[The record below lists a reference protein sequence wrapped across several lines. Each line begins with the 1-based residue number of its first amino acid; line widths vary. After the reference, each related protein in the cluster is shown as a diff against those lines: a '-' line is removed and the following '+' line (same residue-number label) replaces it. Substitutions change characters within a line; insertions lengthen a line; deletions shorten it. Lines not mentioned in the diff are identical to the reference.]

1 MSNSLRRHRLEP
13 ARLYPWNSPGK
24 NTGEGSHSFLQ
35 GIFPTQGSNPNVH
48 CRQILYCLSHRES
61 ESEVAQL
68 CLTLCYPMDYSL
80 PDSSVHGIFQARV
93 LEWVAISFSRGSS
106 WPRDRT
112 WVSRIAGRRFTIS
125 ATREGN
131 VNYWR
136 RRILID
142 YLISQGFSWPLS
154 DLP

>member
-1 MSNSLRRHRLEP
+1 MSDSLQPYGLQP
-13 ARLYPWNSPGK
+13 ARLPSPWDFPGK
-24 NTGEGSHSFLQ
+24 NSGVGSHFLLQ
-35 GIFPTQGSNPNVH
+35 GIFRTQGSNPGLPH
-48 CRQILYCLSHRES
+48 CRQTLYCLSHRES
-61 ESEVAQL
+61 ESEIAQL
-68 CLTLCYPMDYSL
+68 CPTLCYPMDYSL

-142 YLISQGFSWPLS
+142 YLISQGFS
-154 DLP
+154 